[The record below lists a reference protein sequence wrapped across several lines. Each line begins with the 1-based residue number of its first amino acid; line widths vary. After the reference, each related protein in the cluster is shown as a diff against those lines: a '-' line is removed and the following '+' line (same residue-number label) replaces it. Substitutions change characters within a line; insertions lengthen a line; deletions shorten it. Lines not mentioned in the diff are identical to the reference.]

1 MIPHIVGATGVSR
14 ERPKKSARMTCI
26 AAGILAGRTLF
37 AVVGAITERA
47 VWGGMSGAAIGAV
60 VGWGWCSRLISPAIA
75 WICCFAVAG
84 AFIGPGCD
92 ADALSSA
99 LWFVAIGAFIGYL
112 RWQGLIILVGGLVAV
127 NLGPLVFGL
136 FTVVTCAYLVG
147 TFLDSLG
154 FLPPDRRAHLTDHQ
168 RV

>member
-1 MIPHIVGATGVSR
+1 MIPQFVDATAVSR
-14 ERPKKSARMTCI
+14 KRRKKSARMTCI
-26 AAGILAGRTLF
+26 AAGVLAGATLF
-37 AVVGAITERA
+37 TIVGAITERA
-47 VWGGMSGAAIGAV
+47 VWGGMSGAVIGAL

-99 LWFVAIGAFIGYL
+99 LWFGAIGAIIGYL

-127 NLGPLVFGL
+127 NLGPLVFGF
-136 FTVVTCAYLVG
+136 FTVVTCTYLVG
-147 TFLDSLG
+147 KFLDRSG
-154 FLPPDRRAHLTDHQ
+154 ILPPGRRAHVTDHQ